1 MKIKY
6 IDGKRFIRGIKVGAY
21 KIVNHQDYLNKI
33 NVFPVPDADTGTNM
47 AATMKTIV
55 DNIQE
60 DTNQID
66 EATKNIAN
74 SALEGARGNSGVILA
89 QFFYG
94 LAKGIGKN
102 KRLTTIQFGEAVN
115 SAKSH
120 AYEALSKPRE
130 GTILSV
136 IKDWAENIYE
146 NSKKIFDFQ
155 ELLNHSLEVARHS
168 LEKTRTKIE
177 AMRNA
182 NVVDSG
188 AQGFVYILEGISNFI
203 NRGRLKEL
211 EKNCIQP
218 VSAIARTEVL
228 PEQITYRF
236 CTECLIEGKNI
247 PIENLRL
254 EFEPYGDSIVL
265 AGSPQKARLHIH
277 TNEPAKVFKI
287 AHQYGDLLQQKAD
300 DMLKQYLIAHNP
312 HPKIALVVDS
322 ACDLPPEFIDR
333 SFIHIIPIRLTFG
346 QSSYLDKVTIT
357 PEYFYEMLDTEPEHP
372 RTSQPS
378 PADFINLYSFL
389 LSHYDSIISIHLPA
403 TLSGTYQNALNAAQ
417 NFPER
422 KISVI
427 DSKALSVSFGFL
439 AEQAVELIAAG
450 KSHNEIVSELEKAT
464 RRTQLFVG
472 VPSLKYLMRS
482 GRVSKAKGLIA
493 NLFNIKP
500 ILNLDEYG
508 SPQHISK
515 SFSKKGA
522 FTKVLQMASNF
533 AAQKVNP
540 RFAIAHANNLKIAE
554 YFNNELKKRFKVEKI
569 NILPV
574 APMLGAHAGNGA
586 AAIAVTWSE

>member
-203 NRGRLKEL
+203 NRGRSE
-211 EKNCIQP
+211 E
-218 VSAIARTEVL
+218 
-228 PEQITYRF
+228 
-236 CTECLIEGKNI
+236 
-247 PIENLRL
+247 
-254 EFEPYGDSIVL
+254 
-265 AGSPQKARLHIH
+265 H
-277 TNEPAKVFKI
+277 T
-287 AHQYGDLLQQKAD
+287 
-300 DMLKQYLIAHNP
+300 
-312 HPKIALVVDS
+312 
-322 ACDLPPEFIDR
+322 
-333 SFIHIIPIRLTFG
+333 
-346 QSSYLDKVTIT
+346 
-357 PEYFYEMLDTEPEHP
+357 
-372 RTSQPS
+372 
-378 PADFINLYSFL
+378 
-389 LSHYDSIISIHLPA
+389 
-403 TLSGTYQNALNAAQ
+403 
-417 NFPER
+417 
-422 KISVI
+422 
-427 DSKALSVSFGFL
+427 
-439 AEQAVELIAAG
+439 
-450 KSHNEIVSELEKAT
+450 SEL
-464 RRTQLFVG
+464 Q
-472 VPSLKYLMRS
+472 S
-482 GRVSKAKGLIA
+482 
-493 NLFNIKP
+493 
-500 ILNLDEYG
+500 
-508 SPQHISK
+508 Q
-515 SFSKKGA
+515 
-522 FTKVLQMASNF
+522 
-533 AAQKVNP
+533 
-540 RFAIAHANNLKIAE
+540 
-554 YFNNELKKRFKVEKI
+554 
-569 NILPV
+569 
-574 APMLGAHAGNGA
+574 
-586 AAIAVTWSE
+586 